1 VSRYRLAFATNA
13 DLDEIATTIGQ
24 SNPENAISVL
34 DRLHETFMMLA
45 SNPQVG
51 MVRDDL
57 VPGIRVFS
65 PPSPA
70 HNYVVFFYPMSDG
83 IEVSAV
89 IHGSRDW
96 IGIIARGER
105 GLRD

>member
-1 VSRYRLAFATNA
+1 VSRYRLAVAADA

-24 SNPENAISVL
+24 SNLENAIAVL

-45 SNPQVG
+45 NHPHVG
-51 MVRDDL
+51 MLRDDL

-65 PPSPA
+65 PPRPA
-70 HNYVVFFYPMSDG
+70 HNYVVFFYPMSNG

-96 IGIIARGER
+96 IGIFARGER
-105 GLRD
+105 GSRD